1 MKQYDF
7 RFDTELIKSLIGK
20 TFLTYK
26 HADFIV
32 TDSVTGIIGF
42 EINHQVFGLVN
53 DYEVLDYFG
62 LDGEATI
69 LSIYKSNWTEVESR
83 FNNDIKETYIDEAV
97 QKVILINDHTFSKN
111 YDMWETKA
119 FVVCFKNFEICF
131 EKQDCWFSMEIE
143 IHKERD
149 TLNVIDDG
157 KDILNDFD
165 ENSSVAIERTIVEIM

>member
-42 EINHQVFGLVN
+42 EINHQVFELVN
-53 DYEVLDYFG
+53 DYEALDYFG

-97 QKVILINDHTFSKN
+97 QKVILVNDHTFSKN

-119 FVVCFKNFEICF
+119 IVFCFKNFEICF

-165 ENSSVAIERTIVEIM
+165 ENSSVTIERTIVEIM

>member
-42 EINHQVFGLVN
+42 EINHQVFELVN
-53 DYEVLDYFG
+53 DYEALDYFG

-97 QKVILINDHTFSKN
+97 QKVLLVNDHTFSKN

-119 FVVCFKNFEICF
+119 IVFCFKNFEICF

-143 IHKERD
+143 THKGHD
-149 TLNVIDDG
+149 LLNMIDDG

-165 ENSSVAIERTIVEIM
+165 GNLFVTIERTILEIV

>member
-42 EINHQVFGLVN
+42 EINHQVFELVN
-53 DYEVLDYFG
+53 DYEALDYFG

-97 QKVILINDHTFSKN
+97 QKVILVNDHTFSKN

-119 FVVCFKNFEICF
+119 IVFCFKNFEICF

-165 ENSSVAIERTIVEIM
+165 ENSSITIERTIVEIM

>member
-42 EINHQVFGLVN
+42 EINHQVFELVN
-53 DYEVLDYFG
+53 DYEALDYFG

-97 QKVILINDHTFSKN
+97 QKVILVNDHTFSKN

-119 FVVCFKNFEICF
+119 IVFCFENFEICF
-131 EKQDCWFSMEIE
+131 EKTGLLVFNGDW
-143 IHKERD
+143 
-149 TLNVIDDG
+149 NP
-157 KDILNDFD
+157 
-165 ENSSVAIERTIVEIM
+165 

>member
-42 EINHQVFGLVN
+42 EINHQVFELVN
-53 DYEVLDYFG
+53 DYEGLDYFG

-97 QKVILINDHTFSKN
+97 QKVILVNDHTFSKN

-119 FVVCFKNFEICF
+119 IVFCFKNFEICF

-165 ENSSVAIERTIVEIM
+165 ENSSVTIERTIVEIM

>member
-7 RFDTELIKSLIGK
+7 RFDTELIKSLIDK

-42 EINHQVFGLVN
+42 EINHQVFELVN

-119 FVVCFKNFEICF
+119 IVFCFKNFEICF

-165 ENSSVAIERTIVEIM
+165 ENSSVTIERTIVEIM

>member
-1 MKQYDF
+1 MKRGLKGF
-7 RFDTELIKSLIGK
+7 A
-20 TFLTYK
+20 FL
-26 HADFIV
+26 V
-32 TDSVTGIIGF
+32 SGLVLNSVKGILGF
-42 EINHQVFGLVN
+42 EINHQVFKLVN
-53 DYEVLDYFG
+53 DYEALDYFG

-69 LSIYKSNWTEVESR
+69 LSISTSNWTEVESR
-83 FNNDIKETYIDEAV
+83 FNNDIKETYINALV
-97 QKVILINDHTFSKN
+97 QKVILVNDHTFSKN

-119 FVVCFKNFEICF
+119 IVFCFENFEICF

-165 ENSSVAIERTIVEIM
+165 ENSSVTIERTIVEIV

>member
-42 EINHQVFGLVN
+42 EINHQVFELVN
-53 DYEVLDYFG
+53 DYEALDYFG

-97 QKVILINDHTFSKN
+97 QKVILVNDHTFSKN

-119 FVVCFKNFEICF
+119 IVFCFKNFEICF

-157 KDILNDFD
+157 KDILDDFD
-165 ENSSVAIERTIVEIM
+165 ENSSVTIERTIVEIM